1 MYRHRVG
8 RYRQRIVS
16 ADTLVGKYRQRI
28 VSADTLGADVSA
40 MHRPIPWAAGIG
52 KE

>member
-1 MYRHRVG
+1 LVG

-16 ADTLVGKYRQRI
+16 ANTWVPMYR
-28 VSADTLGADVSA
+28 
-40 MHRPIPWAAGIG
+40 HRPIPWAAGIG